1 MQSPEPTSSI
11 ARPTIAGVSNTSK
24 PRFSRP
30 LGGDPLRTIDPPA
43 PGKGISLT
51 GMVLNNKVIEET
63 GEKEQLTLKKK
74 PAWLRAKVPGGPEY
88 TRLKGVLKE
97 HRVFTVCEEANC
109 PNLGEC
115 WSRGV
120 ATIMIL
126 GDTCTRACG
135 FCNVKTGRPP
145 TLDKDEPRR
154 VAESMRLMWEHAK
167 LKHIVITSVNRDEL
181 PDGGASIWAETI
193 IRTREACPGM
203 SIEVLIPDFEGN
215 WGALQMVIDAKPHII
230 NHNLETVRRMYPAV
244 RPSAKFDRSLE
255 LLRRCKEQGVV
266 AKTGIMVGIGE
277 KDEEVLALMEDVQK
291 ATKALGIGHR
301 ALGEGTGGWALGTG
315 KADGSA
321 NVAGGVQG
329 QASSVF
335 DTCDILTIGQ
345 YLQPTRQ
352 HLPIDRWVTPE
363 QFATFKAE
371 GLSRGFKVVES
382 GPLVRSSYHADHQ
395 ADSLTGVV
403 DERDIANRAAMAR
416 LLKQ

>member
-1 MQSPEPTSSI
+1 
-11 ARPTIAGVSNTSK
+11 
-24 PRFSRP
+24 
-30 LGGDPLRTIDPPA
+30 
-43 PGKGISLT
+43 
-51 GMVLNNKVIEET
+51 MVLNNKVIEET